1 MNCSFELDPGLLL
14 WPSSRLGP
22 FSSWPTRLCKCSRTA
37 PLSLFL
43 PVSTPLVG
51 CHQLAACSFN
61 CVDSW
66 WNRLPYFIPVSLS
79 CLWLGSALLG
89 CSGRYPS
96 VLFPGKFLSTS
107 LMYSYMLCS
116 HMFLLHDFPLCNF
129 SFFPASVPQQIAL
142 IRLLVRIMSASLR

>member
-1 MNCSFELDPGLLL
+1 MNGSFGLAPGRLL
-14 WPSSRLGP
+14 WPSSRLAP
-22 FSSWPTRLCKCSRTA
+22 LSSCPTRLSKCSRTA

-66 WNRLPYFIPVSLS
+66 WNRLPYFVPVSLS

-89 CSGRYPS
+89 CSGRSLS
-96 VLFPGKFLSTS
+96 VLVPGKFLSTS
-107 LMYSYMLCS
+107 LMCSYRLCS
-116 HMFLLHDFPLCNF
+116 HMFLLHDFPLGHF

>member
-1 MNCSFELDPGLLL
+1 MNCSFELAPGLLL

-51 CHQLAACSFN
+51 CHQLAACPFN
-61 CVDSW
+61 RLDSW
-66 WNRLPYFIPVSLS
+66 WIRLPYFVLVSLS

-89 CSGRYPS
+89 CSGRSLS
-96 VLFPGKFLSTS
+96 VLVPGKFLSTS
-107 LMYSYMLCS
+107 S
-116 HMFLLHDFPLCNF
+116 HTLLLHDFPLGRF
-129 SFFPASVPQQIAL
+129 AFLPASVPQQIPL
-142 IRLLVRIMSASLR
+142 IRVLFRIMLASIR